1 MTENDAPPGKNPA
14 GRGSRRKWLIVT
26 ALVVGLGAAGFLGYF
41 LYAADSGDRPP
52 VVAAPEAPDI
62 KYPLDAF
69 IVNLRDENGLG
80 KRYLKLTMLLV
91 AKGEES
97 RAVLDRNTPEIR
109 DTVLLLLSSRTCADV
124 SSTQGKLQLKE
135 ALLSRINALL
145 GEERVTQVLF
155 TEFVIQ

>member
-1 MTENDAPPGKNPA
+1 
-14 GRGSRRKWLIVT
+14 
-26 ALVVGLGAAGFLGYF
+26 
-41 LYAADSGDRPP
+41 
-52 VVAAPEAPDI
+52 
-62 KYPLDAF
+62 
-69 IVNLRDENGLG
+69 
-80 KRYLKLTMLLV
+80 MLLV

-135 ALLSRINALL
+135 ALLSRINAVL